1 MENFFFFMENTTKFI
16 TMGARGNTNTS
27 RLLDKD
33 LIKRLFMLKNKV
45 LPVP

>member
-1 MENFFFFMENTTKFI
+1 
-16 TMGARGNTNTS
+16 MGARGNTNTS